1 MLTNRQ
7 TGCLRSQLSEI
18 DTFVA
23 LRAVSEIARPIFICL
38 RAQTCCH
45 RLPRFGLTKPLQ
57 IMSASVQ
64 SPNLRTEAIAGV
76 TTFFTMAYIIVVNP
90 SILSTP
96 GTGMAFS
103 GVLTATVLVCFVM
116 TLLMGLY
123 AKLPFAVAPGMG
135 INAYFTFTIILTQK
149 VWWQV
154 ALGIV
159 FWAGVLFL
167 IISVTPVRETIAK
180 AIPAELRLGTAAGIG
195 IFLTFIGLK
204 NAGLIAADPVTF
216 VKLGTL
222 GLPAILTV
230 VATSISVWLLTRKS
244 AFAFLA
250 GIAAATL
257 LGWALGLVKAPPRLL
272 SAPDFS
278 TVFLKL
284 DILGALK
291 LSLLPAIIG
300 ILFTDLFDSIS
311 TFIGVAHAADLLD
324 EHGHPKNLKQGLVVD
339 SLATLGAGVAGTS
352 SGTAYIES
360 IAGINMGGRTG
371 MTSVFTALCFLPCFF
386 LAPLA
391 GMVPPYATASVLIL
405 VGTSMFRSVGKIS
418 FSKIEE
424 GLPAFLTI
432 ILIPLTFSITQGI
445 LWGFISHVGLYWIVG
460 RRRDVHPVMYALAA
474 VSVGLLLLEH
484 VRF

>member
-1 MLTNRQ
+1 
-7 TGCLRSQLSEI
+7 
-18 DTFVA
+18 
-23 LRAVSEIARPIFICL
+23 
-38 RAQTCCH
+38 
-45 RLPRFGLTKPLQ
+45 
-57 IMSASVQ
+57 MS
-64 SPNLRTEAIAGV
+64 LRTEAIAGV
-76 TTFFTMAYIIVVNP
+76 TTFFTMAYIVVVNP
-90 SILSTP
+90 TILSTP

-103 GVLTATVLVCFVM
+103 GVLTATVFVCFTM

-135 INAYFTFTIILTQK
+135 INAFFTFTIILTQK
-149 VWWQV
+149 VWWQT

-167 IISVTPVRETIAK
+167 LISVTPIRETIAK
-180 AIPAELRLGTAAGIG
+180 AIPSELRIGTAAGIG

-204 NAGLIAADPVTF
+204 NAGLITSDPVTF

-222 GLPAILTV
+222 GTQTLLAIFGLIVTLILLIRRSALAYLAGIFVVTV
-230 VATSISVWLLTRKS
+230 VAW
-244 AFAFLA
+244 AA
-250 GIAAATL
+250 GQI
-257 LGWALGLVKAPPRLL
+257 KAPETIF
-272 SAPDFS
+272 SAPDFQ

-284 DILGALK
+284 DILGALR

-311 TFIGVAHAADLLD
+311 TFIGVAHAANLLD
-324 EHGHPKNLKQGLVVD
+324 EEGNPRNLRQGLIVD
-339 SLATLGAGVAGTS
+339 SVATFGAGLAGTS

-360 IAGINMGGRTG
+360 IAGINSGGRTG

-391 GMVPPYATASVLIL
+391 GMVPVYATAPVLVL
-405 VGTSMFRSVGKIS
+405 VGAAMFKSVNHIDFG
-418 FSKIEE
+418 KIEE

-445 LWGFISHVGLYWIVG
+445 LWGFISHVGLYLVVG
-460 RRRDVHPVMYALAA
+460 RRKEIHPVMYVLALVAI
-474 VSVGLLLLEH
+474 GLLLLEH
-484 VRF
+484 SELAKALYE

>member
-1 MLTNRQ
+1 
-7 TGCLRSQLSEI
+7 
-18 DTFVA
+18 VA
-23 LRAVSEIARPIFICL
+23 NL
-38 RAQTCCH
+38 
-45 RLPRFGLTKPLQ
+45 
-57 IMSASVQ
+57 
-64 SPNLRTEAIAGV
+64 NLRTEAIAGV
-76 TTFFTMAYIIVVNP
+76 TTFFTMAYIVVVNP

-103 GVLTATVLVCFVM
+103 GVLTATVLICFVM
-116 TLLMGLY
+116 TLLMGVY

-135 INAYFTFTIILTQK
+135 INAYFTFTVILAQG

-167 IISVTPVRETIAK
+167 LISVTPVRETIAK
-180 AIPAELRLGTAAGIG
+180 AIPSELRIATAAGIG

-204 NAGLIAADPVTF
+204 NAGFVAADPVTL
-216 VKLGTL
+216 VRLGTL
-222 GLPAILTV
+222 DIKTLLAIVGLVVTV
-230 VATSISVWLLTRKS
+230 VLLVRRS
-244 AFAFLA
+244 ALAYLSGIFAVTL
-250 GIAAATL
+250 IA
-257 LGWALGLVKAPPRLL
+257 WAIGQIKAPDQIF
-272 SAPDFS
+272 SAPDFK

-311 TFIGVAHAADLLD
+311 TFIGVAHAAELLD
-324 EHGHPKNLKQGLVVD
+324 ENGNPRNLRQGLIID
-339 SLATLGAGVAGTS
+339 SLATFGAGMAGTS

-360 IAGINMGGRTG
+360 VAGISAGGRTG
-371 MTSVFTALCFLPCFF
+371 LTSVFTALCFLPCFF

-391 GMVPPYATASVLIL
+391 GMVPPYATAPVLIL
-405 VGTSMFRSVGKIS
+405 VGVTMFKSVGQIN
-418 FSKIEE
+418 FARIEE

-445 LWGFISHVGLYWIVG
+445 LWGFISHVGLYLVTG
-460 RRRDVHPVMYALAA
+460 RRKDVHPVMYVLAA
-474 VSVGLLLLEH
+474 IAVGLLVLEH
-484 VRF
+484 TKF